1 MVYMDEFFDNFQQ
14 QLTELQQQLLEEE
27 PPQQNP
33 TPILKVTP
41 QKGAGASSR
50 NRRLRK
56 TQRKHRNRKVRRNKK
71 SMRRK

>member
-1 MVYMDEFFDNFQQ
+1 MDEFFDNFQQ
-14 QLTELQQQLLEEE
+14 QLTELQQQLLEE

-33 TPILKVTP
+33 TPTLKVTP

-50 NRRLRK
+50 NRRLRT
-56 TQRKHRNRKVRRNKK
+56 TQRKHRNRKIRRNKK